1 MPFTTISRKI
11 LCGDLL
17 PLCPL
22 PPSSA
27 SLSSTIPMSVSY
39 YEVIIVFAIKDVFNM
54 CDQPANCSIIQKSQ
68 KGIPILK
75 IHYQ

>member
-22 PPSSA
+22 PPLSA

-39 YEVIIVFAIKDVFNM
+39 YEVIIVLQLRMFLTCVINQQLF
-54 CDQPANCSIIQKSQ
+54 CYSEKS
-68 KGIPILK
+68 KRDSNT
-75 IHYQ
+75 